1 MELSTFIGGS
11 DGYYK
16 KGVRVTNF
24 TLALEAIKHNEQ
36 GGMIGCQIRVQAEGK
51 DEIEVELSVRQ
62 VNKGKWLADVP
73 TAVWCSEEKEFYMQF
88 RKQLAALEKDFPQVQ
103 TVVPTTGFRKVDGEW
118 LFAFSNG
125 ALSARGFNNDI
136 CSAVKGYNFNRK
148 EKLFED
154 EMERFLNL
162 MLTKMEVLYPVFAIN
177 LLSVIR
183 DPFADAGIDLAL
195 TLFLEGRSGAGKTT
209 LAQVIGMFTDAETE
223 SYAGNYHKRRL
234 VSSTEK
240 AACVVKSL
248 TESRGITFILDDVK
262 REKVERQRG
271 KSRAAS
277 DIVLRSVYQGN
288 TTEQSSS
295 SSLQSPVETSAIITG
310 EFRETSDS
318 QNARMAIL
326 DIAEFMQEEENR
338 LVLTEFQRNPM
349 LLQGVMGEFI
359 RWLAYKLSMPVAMA
373 QFCELMR
380 ETRRMEWPYENYANG
395 SRLKDSRERLLF
407 ASKLFGQ
414 FLAEQ
419 FPGLDGQSRLFVKA
433 ALQSVDKLMRNT
445 FENLGG
451 IAAVA
456 VCIMKEFADRILVEE
471 RIRKAS
477 YVRAGLPNWSEQPW
491 SEEQFCFCWKKEAK
505 PEKQLLYVPAVKKSF
520 QKSRDDWEAAD
531 ETDQLLMRRADFEE
545 MLQKMILKCVT
556 EGKLAEEDGRKINLP
571 LLAKLGVLL
580 VWPRTDGIARYSAK
594 YPVIW
599 LEEEAVTDDYYKY
612 TKVYGDVDYEETV
625 AFNMDHEIFKALR
638 GTSSYT
644 TEPLPSVIEYK
655 YEEIRKVRKSFHSAS
670 FRIKTRK

>member
-271 KSRAAS
+271 QIKSGVRHRAQKRLPREYYRAKLV
-277 DIVLRSVYQGN
+277 IV
-288 TTEQSSS
+288 
-295 SSLQSPVETSAIITG
+295 A
-310 EFRETSDS
+310 
-318 QNARMAIL
+318 
-326 DIAEFMQEEENR
+326 
-338 LVLTEFQRNPM
+338 
-349 LLQGVMGEFI
+349 
-359 RWLAYKLSMPVAMA
+359 
-373 QFCELMR
+373 
-380 ETRRMEWPYENYANG
+380 
-395 SRLKDSRERLLF
+395 
-407 ASKLFGQ
+407 
-414 FLAEQ
+414 
-419 FPGLDGQSRLFVKA
+419 
-433 ALQSVDKLMRNT
+433 
-445 FENLGG
+445 
-451 IAAVA
+451 
-456 VCIMKEFADRILVEE
+456 
-471 RIRKAS
+471 
-477 YVRAGLPNWSEQPW
+477 
-491 SEEQFCFCWKKEAK
+491 AK
-505 PEKQLLYVPAVKKSF
+505 PRGNECDHNGRVPRNVRLPERPHGDSGYRGIYAGRGKSPCAHGISA
-520 QKSRDDWEAAD
+520 QSDASS
-531 ETDQLLMRRADFEE
+531 
-545 MLQKMILKCVT
+545 
-556 EGKLAEEDGRKINLP
+556 GSDGRIHS
-571 LLAKLGVLL
+571 LAC
-580 VWPRTDGIARYSAK
+580 I
-594 YPVIW
+594 
-599 LEEEAVTDDYYKY
+599 
-612 TKVYGDVDYEETV
+612 
-625 AFNMDHEIFKALR
+625 
-638 GTSSYT
+638 
-644 TEPLPSVIEYK
+644 
-655 YEEIRKVRKSFHSAS
+655 
-670 FRIKTRK
+670 

>member
-373 QFCELMR
+373 
-380 ETRRMEWPYENYANG
+380 Y
-395 SRLKDSRERLLF
+395 
-407 ASKLFGQ
+407 
-414 FLAEQ
+414 
-419 FPGLDGQSRLFVKA
+419 
-433 ALQSVDKLMRNT
+433 
-445 FENLGG
+445 
-451 IAAVA
+451 
-456 VCIMKEFADRILVEE
+456 
-471 RIRKAS
+471 
-477 YVRAGLPNWSEQPW
+477 
-491 SEEQFCFCWKKEAK
+491 
-505 PEKQLLYVPAVKKSF
+505 
-520 QKSRDDWEAAD
+520 
-531 ETDQLLMRRADFEE
+531 
-545 MLQKMILKCVT
+545 
-556 EGKLAEEDGRKINLP
+556 
-571 LLAKLGVLL
+571 
-580 VWPRTDGIARYSAK
+580 
-594 YPVIW
+594 
-599 LEEEAVTDDYYKY
+599 
-612 TKVYGDVDYEETV
+612 
-625 AFNMDHEIFKALR
+625 
-638 GTSSYT
+638 
-644 TEPLPSVIEYK
+644 
-655 YEEIRKVRKSFHSAS
+655 
-670 FRIKTRK
+670 